1 MPDCYAIV
9 QFQVH
14 PHSSCWAHGAQLF
27 VNPWVTLVH
36 VDDLVY
42 VDDLVHVD
50 DSVHV
55 NNSVKLTDQ
64 HFPRIVSSTGQCDH
78 HQNRPKTIEERLGKW
93 RCSDQLPGTVISQ
106 LDVVTSA

>member
-1 MPDCYAIV
+1 MPDCCAFV

-27 VNPWVTLVH
+27 VNPWVTLFH
-36 VDDLVY
+36 VDDSVY
-42 VDDLVHVD
+42 VDDLVRVD
-50 DSVHV
+50 NSVHMDD
-55 NNSVKLTDQ
+55 SVKLTDQ
-64 HFPRIVSSTGQCDH
+64 RFPRIVSSAGQCDH
-78 HQNRPKTIEERLGKW
+78 HQNRLKTIEERLGKR